1 MIEIDELS
9 AVVLDIEGTTSS
21 LSFVKDTLFP
31 FARQRLS
38 AYVSKHESQ
47 LGEIL
52 GEVRAILGDP
62 ALRAEQITLVMLRWM
77 DEDRK
82 ITPLKTLQGLIWQ
95 AGYKS
100 GELTGHIYDDA
111 VRALKAWHGGGLKL
125 YIYSSGSIAAQQ
137 LLFSHTRHGDLTP
150 YLSAYFD
157 TTTGPKLESASY
169 ATIARRA
176 ELAPRFLLFLS
187 DHPGEVQAASAAG
200 MQAIRVDRDGA
211 PAGDGSRVV
220 HSFDELALAPRR
232 QA

>member
-1 MIEIDELS
+1 MIQIDALR

-31 FARQRLS
+31 FARRRLP
-38 AYVSKHESQ
+38 AYVSEHESQ

-52 GEVRAILGDP
+52 REVRTIVGDP
-62 ALRAEQITLVMLRWM
+62 ALRADSITEVLLRWM

-82 ITPLKTLQGLIWQ
+82 ITPLKTLQGLIWK
-95 AGYKS
+95 AGYET

-111 VRALKAWHGGGLKL
+111 VRALEAWHGSGLKL

-150 YLSAYFD
+150 YLSGYFD
-157 TTTGPKLESASY
+157 TTTGPKLEPASY
-169 ATIARRA
+169 AAIARHA
-176 ELAPRFLLFLS
+176 ELPPPLMLFLS

-200 MQAIRVDRDGA
+200 MHAIRVDRESG
-211 PAGDGSRVV
+211 PATAGEPVV
-220 HSFDELALAPRR
+220 HSFDELALA
-232 QA
+232 AGSHA